1 MIKIDEIKSNVS
13 LLLDDRGL
21 TTSRK
26 EPMVRQLLYHLY
38 VAMDIYRYMTVAE
51 RNKAGFWYRAF
62 KGSYRLAGFLKER
75 KRNREKEKSPLH
87 PSYKEKETEVK
98 EKEEKQTEQ
107 NTATGDVVLEGFRK
121 ECLRHVGRYGQE
133 LVEDFYYHWKQVDKK
148 TGKRL
153 FEGKRCC
160 MVEKRIYVIQGD
172 RRPSSG
178 ACEGKGRREAAGC
191 KHRRPA
197 GHCRQTRAGQCEA
210 GAGNG
215 AKQAEPNADRRIPGK
230 EPEWFPGA
238 GGKGKAGSGKEEGE
252 QDMNKSFE
260 IRAYGKSELA
270 MIYFP
275 HSSQDT
281 AMKKLRRWF
290 KINPRLRHLVNRDIE
305 DFTPKQVRLIVREVG
320 EPFEI

>member
-153 FEGKRCC
+153 FEGKRCFDIDSQLRAWSKS
-160 MVEKRIYVIQGD
+160 EYTLSKETAALRLEHEERKRPKQQ
-172 RRPSSG
+172 
-178 ACEGKGRREAAGC
+178 AADS
-191 KHRRPA
+191 
-197 GHCRQTRAGQCEA
+197 AGQQQQSAEREEANARLEREIAERKA
-210 GAGNG
+210 GAVSYEEYL
-215 AKQAEPNADRRIPGK
+215 KMKAEG
-230 EPEWFPGA
+230 
-238 GGKGKAGSGKEEGE
+238 
-252 QDMNKSFE
+252 
-260 IRAYGKSELA
+260 
-270 MIYFP
+270 
-275 HSSQDT
+275 
-281 AMKKLRRWF
+281 
-290 KINPRLRHLVNRDIE
+290 
-305 DFTPKQVRLIVREVG
+305 
-320 EPFEI
+320 

>member
-1 MIKIDEIKSNVS
+1 MMNIDEMKCNVDH
-13 LLLDDRGL
+13 LLADRGL
-21 TTSRK
+21 TTDYQDQT
-26 EPMVRQLLYHLY
+26 VRLLLYHLY
-38 VAMDIYRYMTVAE
+38 VAMDIYRYMTFSE
-51 RNKAGFWYRAF
+51 KNKAGFWYRTF
-62 KGSYRLAGFLKER
+62 KSSYQLTGFLKER
-75 KRNREKEKSPLH
+75 KRKRDKEKS
-87 PSYKEKETEVK
+87 VK

-107 NTATGDVVLEGFRK
+107 NTATGDAVLEGFRK
-121 ECLRHVGRYGQE
+121 ECLRHVGQYGQE

-153 FEGKRCC
+153 FEGKRCFDIDSQLRAWSKS
-160 MVEKRIYVIQGD
+160 EYTLSKETAALRLE
-172 RRPSSG
+172 R
-178 ACEGKGRREAAGC
+178 AKGKDG
-191 KHRRPA
+191 
-197 GHCRQTRAGQCEA
+197 GQCEA

-305 DFTPKQVRLIVREVG
+305 DFTPRFRRLQIFTPNHSHPLPTTPNHG
-320 EPFEI
+320 HSSKNKY